1 MNIFWRTGWLLTAM
15 ITIAFFLLPLVAI
28 FYQAGS
34 AESDSV
40 SHLWNTVLFDY
51 LKNSLLLVLGTVLF
65 ALIFALPCSWI
76 VSTFSFRGQAVLQW
90 VLCLPLA
97 IPPYLVG
104 YLYTDLLDFAGPVQG
119 VLRSIFGWSS
129 SQDYWF
135 PQIRTLGGACVVL
148 ALVLYP
154 YIFLLTRIALMEQ
167 SESLNHSAK
176 ILGVNGWQLIKKVTF
191 PLARPAI
198 AIGTALVAMETLGDF
213 GTVSY
218 FAVPTLT
225 TAVYD
230 TWLGLNDLGT
240 AARISLLML
249 FLIFLLLS
257 VERYSRRKQKVYQRG
272 YERQQGLRPLTGW
285 KLCLAMIY
293 CWGLVAVAFFIPL
306 TKLLYWSYHYFELSW
321 NDKFWHYAYNSLSVS
336 ITAAVVSVILALFLL
351 FFRRLNQQQPGAGHY
366 LARYG
371 LPLSSLGY
379 AVPGTVLAIG
389 LLIPL
394 TSADHLLNNLLKSFN
409 LPLVGLFFSG
419 SMFALVAAYII
430 RFSAMSI
437 GSVETSLNKI
447 SPSLDMAS
455 RTLGYNGLKMLCRV
469 HFPLLS
475 KGVLTALMMV
485 FLESMKELNASL
497 LLRPFNFDTLATH
510 VFTLTSDEQLEQAS
524 LSAVF
529 LVLVGLIPVIVLT
542 RSLLSSSNNSS
553 SNKTERS
560 V

>member
-1 MNIFWRTGWLLTAM
+1 MKNIWRVCWLLSAVL
-15 ITIAFFLLPLVAI
+15 IIAFFLLPIAAI
-28 FYQAGS
+28 LYQAV
-34 AESDSV
+34 AANDSDSV

-51 LKNSLLLVLGTVLF
+51 LKNSMLLIVGTVACSL
-65 ALIFALPCSWI
+65 LFALPCSWI
-76 VSTFSFRGQAVLQW
+76 VSTFRFRGQATLQW

-97 IPPYLVG
+97 MPPYLVG
-104 YLYTDLLDFAGPVQG
+104 YLYTDLLDYAGPVQG
-119 VLRSIFGWSS
+119 FLRQLFGWNSAL
-129 SQDYWF
+129 DYWF
-135 PQIRTLGGACVVL
+135 PSIRTLGGACVVL

-154 YIFLLTRIALMEQ
+154 YIFLMTRITLMEQ
-167 SESLNHSAK
+167 SENLNHSAK
-176 ILGVNGWQLIKKVTF
+176 ILGINGWQLIKKVTF

-230 TWLGLNDLGT
+230 TWLALNDLGT

-249 FLIFLLLS
+249 LLIFLLLS
-257 VERYSRRKQKVYQRG
+257 FERYSRRKQKLYQRG
-272 YERQQGLRPLTGW
+272 YERQQSLRTLRGW
-285 KLCLAMIY
+285 RLWLAQSY
-293 CWGLVAVAFFIPL
+293 CWGLVAFAFFIPL
-306 TKLLYWSYHYFELSW
+306 AKLIYWSYHYFEQSW
-321 NDKFWHYAYNSLSVS
+321 NDKFWLYAYNSLR
-336 ITAAVVSVILALFLL
+336 VSVIAALISVLLALILL
-351 FFRRLNQQQPGAGHY
+351 FFRRLQQQQKGAEHY
-366 LARYG
+366 LAHYG

-389 LLIPL
+389 LMIPL
-394 TSADHLLNNLLKSFN
+394 VGADHLLNNALKSFN

-419 SMFALVAAYII
+419 SMFALVVAYVI

-437 GSVETSLNKI
+437 GSIGTSLDKI
-447 SPSLDMAS
+447 APSLDMAA
-455 RTLGYNGLKMLCRV
+455 RTLGYNNQKMLCQV
-469 HFPLLS
+469 HFPLLG
-475 KGVLTALMMV
+475 KGMLTALLLV

-529 LVLVGLIPVIVLT
+529 LVLVGLLPVIFLT
-542 RSLLSSSNNSS
+542 RSLLSSAQKTSS
-553 SNKTERS
+553 TLAEKF
-560 V
+560 